1 MFSHYGVAPYVAGLD
16 AAAIL
21 YKTDRWNVSRID
33 NSFQLSGVMMLDG
46 TVRNEEEADRMVRM
60 AEDKFSGN
68 PGQVLFVLRETGD
81 GDHSQ
86 FIPLD
91 SKADGDWAK
100 LHEQAESDLVVAHSW
115 FRSLSGLDY
124 ATGFSTDRILQEYEV
139 ALNTV
144 ILSTQEQILE
154 PIRQIIEL
162 IFGVDASSLAIVN
175 KPPMRSKPSYM
186 RVWEARKADGL
197 DYDENDPK
205 QQLLLAEISSSKTT

>member
-1 MFSHYGVAPYVAGLD
+1 
-16 AAAIL
+16 
-21 YKTDRWNVSRID
+21 
-33 NSFQLSGVMMLDG
+33 
-46 TVRNEEEADRMVRM
+46 MVRM

-124 ATGFSTDRILQEYEV
+124 TTGFSTDRILQEYEV